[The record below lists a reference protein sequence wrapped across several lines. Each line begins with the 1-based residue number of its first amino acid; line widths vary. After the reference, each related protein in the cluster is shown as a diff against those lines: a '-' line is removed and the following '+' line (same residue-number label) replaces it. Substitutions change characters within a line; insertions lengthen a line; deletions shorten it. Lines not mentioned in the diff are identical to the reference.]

1 METTTPIRILRIIAR
16 MNVGGPAVQICNLMN
31 RLDGRLFEQLL
42 VTGYCGED
50 EKEHLD
56 GEKVEFQVHR
66 IRELGVSINFL
77 RDFVAI
83 FKIIKIIYIFKPDI
97 IHTHTSKAGFMGR
110 IAGIIYP
117 RSIKLIH
124 TFHGHLLYGY
134 FSKWKTKLI
143 ISAEV
148 ILGYFTNYLIA
159 VGETVK
165 EELISVGVG
174 NQHKFLVIN
183 PGIEETPKLE
193 KNVWINKFNIP
204 ENKFIIAF
212 VGRLTKIKRID
223 RLVEVIKLVKKEL
236 DGVHFIIAGGGIEEE
251 YLKKQVE
258 DFHLPVTY
266 LGWIKSLNEITCLA
280 DAYIL
285 TSDNEGTPISLI
297 QAMIAGIPI
306 ISTDVGSVSDVV
318 ENGVSGI
325 LTKANSEELFQAVKI
340 ISRNKEKYNL
350 FSANSR
356 QIGLSKFSLEKFIE
370 KYTELYIEA

>member
-31 RLDGRLFEQLL
+31 RLDRGHFEQLL
-42 VTGYCGED
+42 VTGNCGEG
-50 EKEHLD
+50 EKEYLE
-56 GEKVEFQVHR
+56 GEKVEFQIHR

-77 RDFVAI
+77 RDLVAI
-83 FKIIKIIYIFKPDI
+83 LKIIKIIYKFKPDI
-97 IHTHTSKAGFMGR
+97 IHTHTAKAGFMGR
-110 IAGIIYP
+110 IAGIMYP
-117 RSIKLIH
+117 RSIKIIH

-134 FSKWKTKLI
+134 FPKWKTKLI

-148 ILGYFTNYLIA
+148 ILGYFTDFLIA

-165 EELISVGVG
+165 DELISVGVG
-174 NQHKFLVIN
+174 NQRKFLVIN
-183 PGIEETPKLE
+183 PGIEEIPRLE
-193 KNVWINKFNIP
+193 KKAWVKKFNLP
-204 ENKFIIAF
+204 EDKFIIAF

-236 DGVHFIIAGGGIEEE
+236 NTVHFIIAGGGIEEE

-266 LGWIKSLNEITCLA
+266 VGWIKSLNEITCLA

-325 LTKANSEELFQAVKI
+325 LTKANPEELFQAVKI
-340 ISRNKEKYNL
+340 ISTNQEKYRL
-350 FSANSR
+350 FSTNSR
-356 QIGLSKFSLEKFIE
+356 QIGLFKFSLEKFVE
-370 KYTELYIEA
+370 KYSDLYTKA

>member
-1 METTTPIRILRIIAR
+1 
-16 MNVGGPAVQICNLMN
+16 MNK
-31 RLDGRLFEQLL
+31 LDRGLFEQLL

-50 EKEHLD
+50 EKEYLE
-56 GEKVEFQVHR
+56 GEKVEFQIHR

-77 RDFVAI
+77 RDLVAI
-83 FKIIKIIYIFKPDI
+83 LKIIRIIYKFKPDI
-97 IHTHTSKAGFMGR
+97 IHTHTAKAGFMGR
-110 IAGIIYP
+110 IAGIMYP
-117 RSIKLIH
+117 RSTKIIH

-134 FSKWKTKLI
+134 FPKWKTKLI

-148 ILGYFTNYLIA
+148 ILGYFTDFLIA

-174 NQHKFLVIN
+174 NQRKFLVIN
-183 PGIEETPKLE
+183 PGIEEIPRLE
-193 KNVWINKFNIP
+193 KKAWVKKFNLP
-204 ENKFIIAF
+204 EDKFIIAF

-223 RLVEVIKLVKKEL
+223 RLVEVIKLAKKEL
-236 DGVHFIIAGGGIEEE
+236 NTVHFIIAGGGIEEE
-251 YLKKQVE
+251 YLKRQVE

-266 LGWIKSLNEITCLA
+266 VGWIKSLNEITCLA

-306 ISTDVGSVSDVV
+306 ISTEVGSVSDVV

-325 LTKANSEELFQAVKI
+325 LTKANPEELFQAVKI
-340 ISRNKEKYNL
+340 ISTNQEKYRL
-350 FSANSR
+350 FSTNSK

-370 KYTELYIEA
+370 KYSELYTKA

>member
-31 RLDGRLFEQLL
+31 KLDRGLFEQLL
-42 VTGYCGED
+42 VTGYCGEG
-50 EKEHLD
+50 EKEYLE
-56 GEKVEFQVHR
+56 GEKVDFQIHR

-77 RDFVAI
+77 RDLVAI
-83 FKIIKIIYIFKPDI
+83 LKIIKIIYKFKPDI
-97 IHTHTSKAGFMGR
+97 IHTHTAKAGFMGR
-110 IAGIIYP
+110 IAGIMYP
-117 RSIKLIH
+117 RSIKIIH

-134 FSKWKTKLI
+134 FPKWKTKLI

-148 ILGYFTNYLIA
+148 ILGYFTDFLIA

-174 NQHKFLVIN
+174 NQRKFLVIN
-183 PGIEETPKLE
+183 PGIEEIPRLE
-193 KNVWINKFNIP
+193 KKAWVKKFNLP
-204 ENKFIIAF
+204 EDKFIIAF

-223 RLVEVIKLVKKEL
+223 RLVEVIKLAKKEL
-236 DGVHFIIAGGGIEEE
+236 NTVHFIIAGGGIEEE
-251 YLKKQVE
+251 YLKRQVE

-266 LGWIKSLNEITCLA
+266 VGWIKSLNEITCLA

-325 LTKANSEELFQAVKI
+325 LTKANPEELFQAVKI
-340 ISRNKEKYNL
+340 ISTNQEKYRF
-350 FSANSR
+350 FSTNSR
-356 QIGLSKFSLEKFIE
+356 QIGLSKFSLEKFVE
-370 KYTELYIEA
+370 KYSELYTKA

>member
-31 RLDGRLFEQLL
+31 KLDRGLFEQLL
-42 VTGYCGED
+42 VTGYCGEG
-50 EKEHLD
+50 EKEYLE
-56 GEKVEFQVHR
+56 GEKVEFQIHR

-77 RDFVAI
+77 RDLVAI
-83 FKIIKIIYIFKPDI
+83 LKIIRIIYKFKPDI
-97 IHTHTSKAGFMGR
+97 IHTHTAKAGFMGR
-110 IAGIIYP
+110 IAGIMYP
-117 RSIKLIH
+117 RSIKIIH

-134 FSKWKTKLI
+134 FPKWKTKLI

-148 ILGYFTNYLIA
+148 ILGYFTDFLIA

-174 NQHKFLVIN
+174 NQRKFLVIN
-183 PGIEETPKLE
+183 PGIEEIPRLE
-193 KNVWINKFNIP
+193 KKAWVKKFNLP
-204 ENKFIIAF
+204 EDKFIIAF

-223 RLVEVIKLVKKEL
+223 RLVEVIKLAKKEL
-236 DGVHFIIAGGGIEEE
+236 NTVHFIIAGGGIEEE
-251 YLKKQVE
+251 YLKRQVE

-266 LGWIKSLNEITCLA
+266 VGWIKSLNEITCLA

-325 LTKANSEELFQAVKI
+325 LTKANPEELFQAVKI
-340 ISRNKEKYNL
+340 ISTNQEKYRL
-350 FSANSR
+350 FSTNSR
-356 QIGLSKFSLEKFIE
+356 QIGLSKFSLEKFVE
-370 KYTELYIEA
+370 KYSELYTKA

>member
-1 METTTPIRILRIIAR
+1 METATPIRILRIIAR

-31 RLDGRLFEQLL
+31 KLDRGLFEQLL

-50 EKEHLD
+50 EKEYLE
-56 GEKVEFQVHR
+56 GEKVEFQIHR

-77 RDFVAI
+77 RDLVAI
-83 FKIIKIIYIFKPDI
+83 LKIIRIIYKFKPDI
-97 IHTHTSKAGFMGR
+97 IHTHTAKAGFMGR
-110 IAGIIYP
+110 IAGIMYP
-117 RSIKLIH
+117 RSTKIIH

-134 FSKWKTKLI
+134 FPKWKTKLI

-148 ILGYFTNYLIA
+148 ILGYFTDFLIA

-174 NQHKFLVIN
+174 NQRKFLVIN
-183 PGIEETPKLE
+183 PGIEEIPRLE
-193 KNVWINKFNIP
+193 KKAWVKKFNLP
-204 ENKFIIAF
+204 EDKFIIAF

-223 RLVEVIKLVKKEL
+223 RLVEVIKLAKKEL
-236 DGVHFIIAGGGIEEE
+236 NTVHFIIAGGGIEEE
-251 YLKKQVE
+251 YLKRQVE

-266 LGWIKSLNEITCLA
+266 VGWIKSLNEITCLA

-306 ISTDVGSVSDVV
+306 ISTEVGSVSDVV

-325 LTKANSEELFQAVKI
+325 LTKANPEELFQAVKI
-340 ISRNKEKYNL
+340 ISTNQEKYRL
-350 FSANSR
+350 FSTNSKK
-356 QIGLSKFSLEKFIE
+356 IGLSKFSLEKFIE
-370 KYTELYIEA
+370 KYSELYTKA